1 MRRVATTICWS
12 AAILGST
19 GVALVMTLGLAQR

>member
-1 MRRVATTICWS
+1 MRRVASAVCWS